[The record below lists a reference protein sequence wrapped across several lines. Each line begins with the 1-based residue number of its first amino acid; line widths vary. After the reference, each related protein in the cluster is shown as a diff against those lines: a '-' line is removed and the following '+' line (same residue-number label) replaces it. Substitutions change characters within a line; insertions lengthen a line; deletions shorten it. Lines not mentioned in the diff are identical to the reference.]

1 MIIDARLNN
10 LRISPRKVRVVAKM
24 LCGLSPSV
32 AMTQLDCELRRASL
46 PLKKLI
52 ASVVANAEHN
62 FHAVPS
68 NLIISNIIV
77 GEGRKLKRWLPRAQ
91 GRATPLWKRM
101 SSVRIILKEEVSGM
115 RTKAGR
121 SKKNEKSSLRVREK
135 SGKTPSLSEK
145 ASSLVRKSSGVRPAT
160 RSIFQRKSS

>member
-24 LCGLSPSV
+24 LRGLSPSV
-32 AMTQLDCELRRASL
+32 AMTQLDYELRRASL

-52 ASVVANAEHN
+52 ASAVANAEHN

-68 NLIISNIIV
+68 NLVISNVIV

-101 SSVRIILKEEVSGM
+101 SSVRIILEEEVSGM
-115 RTKAGR
+115 RAKASR
-121 SKKNEKSSLRVREK
+121 SKKNEKTLSRAREK
-135 SGKTPSLSEK
+135 SGKALSLGEK
-145 ASSLVRKSSGVRPAT
+145 ASSLIRKSSGIRPT